1 MDDPHAHVVDPNR
14 SGKAAPA
21 TRPMTKP
28 LSVPSDRT
36 AFDAAAEAAHL
47 REQTR
52 ARRRNRHAVSRL
64 DRYTLELLALH
75 DAGSTPAEL
84 RRWLADRRVRVH
96 HSTVARWLRRQLAD

>member
-1 MDDPHAHVVDPNR
+1 
-14 SGKAAPA
+14 
-21 TRPMTKP
+21 MTDP
-28 LSVPSDRT
+28 LSGSSDRKT
-36 AFDAAAEAAHL
+36 FDAAAEAAAL

-52 ARRRNRHAVSRL
+52 ARRRSRLAVSRL

-96 HSTVARWLRRQLAD
+96 HSTVARWLRRRMAD